1 MSTNPV
7 KISVI
12 IPSRNRRNTLIQ
24 VLHALEDQDFP
35 KTLFEVIVIDD
46 CSTDGTSEF
55 LNAYKGQTVLNLRYF
70 VGPSKTAG
78 AARNVALSHARG
90 RLVLFLDSDTIP
102 KSNVLSQ
109 HMLWHEHYGG
119 RTCVLGRVLMS
130 EKLEK
135 RQQGRLNDTHTK
147 YDEQDI
153 AEIRWQEYRTA
164 NTSMLRET
172 CQLVGGFD
180 EELPAAEDTEFAS
193 RLSFLRMRFIF
204 VADIQVV
211 HHHPITPSGFFN
223 KGSMY
228 GEAVALWYKKSPEL
242 RHTLISRYGVFAPEM
257 TRVKKIKYIVRALVI
272 NRLTVPLISASGH
285 VMRAIWFECSDM
297 LYVSVFRYHVR
308 KAFRTRLMFD
318 QKGF

>member
-1 MSTNPV
+1 MNRTAFE
-7 KISVI
+7 ISVI

-24 VLHALEDQDFP
+24 VLHALEEQDFP
-35 KTLFEVIVIDD
+35 KNLFEVIVIDD
-46 CSTDGTSEF
+46 LSTDGTSEF
-55 LNAYKGQTVLNLRYF
+55 LKAYKRQTILNLRYF
-70 VGPSKTAG
+70 SGPAKTAG
-78 AARNVALSHARG
+78 AARNLALSHARG

-102 KSNVLSQ
+102 KSNVLGQ
-109 HMLWHEHYGG
+109 HILWHEHYGG
-119 RTCVLGRVLMS
+119 QACIMGRVLQS

-135 RQQGRLNDTHTK
+135 RQQGRLNDTNTK
-147 YDEQDI
+147 YDEQEI
-153 AEIRWQEYRTA
+153 AEVKWQDYRTA
-164 NTSMLRET
+164 NTTIRRET
-172 CQLVGGFD
+172 CLLIGGFD

-193 RLSFLRMRFIF
+193 RLSFLQMRFIF

-211 HHHPITPSGFFN
+211 HHHPITPDGFFS

-228 GEAVALWYKKSPEL
+228 GEAVALWYQKSPEL
-242 RHTLISRYGVFAPEM
+242 RHALISRYGVFAPEM
-257 TRVKKIKYIVRALVI
+257 DDAKKLKYVVRALLI
-272 NRLTVPLISASGH
+272 NRLTVPVISAIGH